1 MPKHP
6 RTAPAAADP
15 ASELF
20 TRIRS
25 LIESARSTIA
35 RGVDLV
41 QVHTNFEIG
50 RHIVEFEQ
58 QGEERAAYGK
68 AVLQQ
73 LAERL
78 STEFGSGFSVT
89 NLKLMRQFYVQ
100 YSPRIS
106 QTLSDPSALHTPGSI
121 GQTLSGLLGADIG
134 KRPFNLSWSHYV
146 FLLGI
151 KNAEERSFYEI
162 ESTQQNWTLRDLR
175 R

>member
-20 TRIRS
+20 TRIRA

-78 STEFGSGFSVT
+78 SSEFGSGFSVT

-100 YSPRIS
+100 YSP
-106 QTLSDPSALHTPGSI
+106 
-121 GQTLSGLLGADIG
+121 
-134 KRPFNLSWSHYV
+134 
-146 FLLGI
+146 
-151 KNAEERSFYEI
+151 E
-162 ESTQQNWTLRDLR
+162 
-175 R
+175 